1 MGDVRVVGE
10 NITTFTMPR
19 LEKVVNGEDAA
30 GSPRTS
36 SGRAAAVSDYSTL
49 RHLSMKWTA
58 QPCFCQTP

>member
-1 MGDVRVVGE
+1 MGDVRVVAE

-19 LEKVVNGEDAA
+19 LEKVVNGEMPADL
-30 GSPRTS
+30 R
-36 SGRAAAVSDYSTL
+36 GRRVEGGGGSDYSTL